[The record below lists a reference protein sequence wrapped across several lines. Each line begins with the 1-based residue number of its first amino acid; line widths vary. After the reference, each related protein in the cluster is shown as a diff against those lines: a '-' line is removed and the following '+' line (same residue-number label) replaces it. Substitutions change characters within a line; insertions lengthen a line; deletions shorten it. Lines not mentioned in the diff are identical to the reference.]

1 MDPFPLTGDLDW
13 IVRQSTYQSEG
24 LRDLHVRQ
32 LRGVGSVP
40 RRLRGSLTVGEWVQ
54 SVDHRQLDSV
64 LTCDIL

>member
-40 RRLRGSLTVGEWVQ
+40 RRLRGSLTVVGVGAECGPPTVGLRF
-54 SVDHRQLDSV
+54 DL
-64 LTCDIL
+64 